1 MTSRG
6 YVWNGHPSWTIWGAR
21 ERDRIRRHRR
31 LIRGATIAL
40 LFVALACVGG

>member
-1 MTSRG
+1 MTGRA
-6 YVWNGHPSWTIWGAR
+6 YVWNRHPSWTVEGAR
-21 ERDRIRRHRR
+21 ERYRIRRHRR

>member
-1 MTSRG
+1 MFPVT
-6 YVWNGHPSWTIWGAR
+6 WANPAPSWR
-21 ERDRIRRHRR
+21 QPMRRRR